1 MLNLEE
7 ALIGWMMMIEERCVV
22 GIDYSTSSPSICINV
37 GQDID
42 FHYLT
47 TVQKNVK
54 ITEEGRFTFAGTHL
68 PKFSLKIQ
76 QYDFI
81 AKWAMGVLDL
91 YDIHHV
97 FIEDYAFGATGK
109 VFHIGENTGLLK
121 HKLMRSFIPFSVVP
135 PTVIKKEM
143 IGKGNAKKEEIV
155 EKFIKDTKSPLFS
168 LLDTTT
174 MNPASD
180 IADSYFICRYGIE
193 QNDKNDLKSL
203 HHDINDVCC

>member
-1 MLNLEE
+1 MEMNFK
-7 ALIGWMMMIEERCVV
+7 CNV
-22 GIDYSTSSPSICINV
+22 GIDYSTASPCICVQV
-37 GQDID
+37 GEEYD

-47 TVQKNVK
+47 RVK
-54 ITEEGRFTFAGTHL
+54 KLVEYTESDMCTFSGTLL
-68 PKFSLKIQ
+68 PKTQDFDSKTH

-81 AKWAMGVLDL
+81 VKWAMQILQNYTID
-91 YDIHHV
+91 HV
-97 FIEDYAFGATGK
+97 WIEDYAFGATGK

-121 HKLMRSFIPFSVVP
+121 HKLMRSFIPFTVVP

-180 IADSYFICRYGIE
+180 IADSYFICRYGME
-193 QNDKNDLKSL
+193 QDDKNDLESL

>member
-1 MLNLEE
+1 MEMNSKC
-7 ALIGWMMMIEERCVV
+7 IV
-22 GIDYSTSSPSICINV
+22 GIDYSTASPCICIQV
-37 GQDID
+37 GEDYD

-47 TVQKNVK
+47 RVKKLVQY
-54 ITEEGRFTFAGTHL
+54 TESDMCTFSGTLL
-68 PKFSLKIQ
+68 PKTQDFDSKTQ

-81 AKWAMGVLDL
+81 AKWAMQILQSYTID
-91 YDIHHV
+91 HV
-97 FIEDYAFGATGK
+97 WIEDYAFGATGK

-180 IADSYFICRYGIE
+180 IADSYFICRYGME
-193 QNDKNDLKSL
+193 QDDKNDLESL

>member
-1 MLNLEE
+1 MEMSSKCN
-7 ALIGWMMMIEERCVV
+7 V
-22 GIDYSTSSPSICINV
+22 GIDYSTASPCICVQV
-37 GQDID
+37 GEEYD

-47 TVQKNVK
+47 RVK
-54 ITEEGRFTFAGTHL
+54 KLVEYNESDMCTFSGTLL
-68 PKFSLKIQ
+68 PKPKDFLSKTH
-76 QYDFI
+76 QYAHI
-81 AKWAMGVLDL
+81 MKWAMDILDL
-91 YDIHHV
+91 YTIDHV
-97 FIEDYAFGATGK
+97 WIEDYAFGATGK

-121 HKLMRSFIPFSVVP
+121 HKLMRKNIPFTVIP

-180 IADSYFICRYGIE
+180 IADSYFICQYGI
-193 QNDKNDLKSL
+193 QHRD
-203 HHDINDVCC
+203 HNDV

>member
-1 MLNLEE
+1 MEMNFK
-7 ALIGWMMMIEERCVV
+7 CNV
-22 GIDYSTSSPSICINV
+22 GIDYSTASPCICVQV
-37 GQDID
+37 GEEYD

-47 TVQKNVK
+47 RVKKLVQYS
-54 ITEEGRFTFAGTHL
+54 ESEMCTFSGTLL
-68 PKFSLKIQ
+68 PKTQDFNSKTH

-81 AKWAMGVLDL
+81 VQWAMRTLQN
-91 YDIHHV
+91 YDIDHV
-97 FIEDYAFGATGK
+97 WLEDYAFGATGK

-121 HKLMRSFIPFSVVP
+121 HKLMRTYIPFSVVP

-143 IGKGNAKKEEIV
+143 IGRGNAKKEEIV

-203 HHDINDVCC
+203 HHDINECAIGN

>member
-1 MLNLEE
+1 MEMSSKCN
-7 ALIGWMMMIEERCVV
+7 V
-22 GIDYSTSSPSICINV
+22 GIDYSTASPCICVQV
-37 GQDID
+37 GEEFD

-47 TVQKNVK
+47 RIKKLVEYN
-54 ITEEGRFTFAGTHL
+54 ESDMCTFSGTLL
-68 PKFSLKIQ
+68 PKTHDFVTKTH

-81 AKWAMGVLDL
+81 AKWAMEVLDK
-91 YDIHHV
+91 YDIDHV
-97 FIEDYAFGATGK
+97 WIEDYAFGATGK

-121 HKLMRSFIPFSVVP
+121 HKLMKRSLSFTVIP

-180 IADSYFICRYGIE
+180 IADSYFICQYGM
-193 QNDKNDLKSL
+193 QQ
-203 HHDINDVCC
+203 

>member
-1 MLNLEE
+1 M
-7 ALIGWMMMIEERCVV
+7 C
-22 GIDYSTSSPSICINV
+22 
-37 GQDID
+37 
-42 FHYLT
+42 
-47 TVQKNVK
+47 
-54 ITEEGRFTFAGTHL
+54 TFSGTLL
-68 PKFSLKIQ
+68 PKTQDFDSKTQ

-81 AKWAMGVLDL
+81 VKWAMQILQSYTID
-91 YDIHHV
+91 HV
-97 FIEDYAFGATGK
+97 WIEDYAFGATGK

-180 IADSYFICRYGIE
+180 IADSYFICQYGME
-193 QNDKNDLKSL
+193 QDKKNDLESL